1 MFGDKVEDQD
11 QSGRTGQ
18 ALLRL
23 GQLEVGDQ
31 TDRVWTGSSGTWDT
45 SRQGTRSRKT
55 TKMGQVRR
63 TWTLQIS
70 RRSRRSRSRI

>member
-31 TDRVWTGSSGTWDT
+31 TDRVWTGSSGT
-45 SRQGTRSRKT
+45 
-55 TKMGQVRR
+55 
-63 TWTLQIS
+63 
-70 RRSRRSRSRI
+70 